1 VKVASIPEGRDPHK
15 DAADVAWAGLL
26 KKDLAGLA
34 ADSGGILRPGSKQIV
49 LRVLDKDCI
58 IDLEERTISYVRN
71 DQGPV
76 RGDLRI
82 LIQHYLEGSGNAQ
95 LANKLVTFREFV
107 GGAQYYSAFRTR
119 TIDFLA
125 RAFGQK
131 IEVLRQIGDA
141 IRAEPMHM
149 GDVSFKTYFFPKM
162 PVVVVIWLGDEEVPT
177 SANVLF
183 DANAGKILPTE
194 DISVVGA
201 TLCRWLT
208 KLERT

>member
-1 VKVASIPEGRDPHK
+1 MPEGRDPHE
-15 DAADVAWAGLL
+15 DAADVAWVGLL
-26 KKDLAGLA
+26 KKDLVGLA
-34 ADSGGILRPGSKQIV
+34 ADSGGNLRLGSKQIV

-58 IDLEERTISYVRN
+58 IDFEERTISYMRS

-76 RGDLRI
+76 RADLRI
-82 LIQHYLEGSGNAQ
+82 LILHYLEGAGNAQ
-95 LANKLVTFREFV
+95 LANKLATFREFV
-107 GGAQYYSAFRTR
+107 GGAQYYSAFKAR
-119 TIDFLA
+119 TIDFMV
-125 RAFGQK
+125 RTFGK
-131 IEVLRQIGDA
+131 KTEVLKQIGDA

-194 DISVVGA
+194 DISHVGG
-201 TLCRWLT
+201 TLCRWLA
-208 KLERT
+208 KLERA

>member
-1 VKVASIPEGRDPHK
+1 MPEGRDPHK

-26 KKDLAGLA
+26 KKDLVGLA
-34 ADSGGILRPGSKQIV
+34 ADSGGSLRPGSKQIV

-58 IDLEERTISYVRN
+58 IDVEERTISYVRS

-95 LANKLVTFREFV
+95 LANKLATFREFE
-107 GGAQYYSAFRTR
+107 GGVQYYSAFKTR
-119 TIDFLA
+119 TIDFLV
-125 RAFGQK
+125 RTFDQK
-131 IEVLRQIGDA
+131 TEVLRQIGDA

-194 DISVVGA
+194 DISHVGG
-201 TLCRWLT
+201 TLCRWLA
-208 KLERT
+208 KLERVTNS

>member
-1 VKVASIPEGRDPHK
+1 VVSLPEGRDPHQ
-15 DAADVAWAGLL
+15 DAAEVAWVGLL
-26 KKDLAGLA
+26 KKDLVGLA
-34 ADSGGILRPGSKQIV
+34 ADSGGNLRPGSKQIV
-49 LRVLDKDCI
+49 LRLLDKDCV
-58 IDLEERTISYVRN
+58 IDFEERTISYVRS

-82 LIQHYLEGSGNAQ
+82 LILHYLEGSGNAQ
-95 LANKLVTFREFV
+95 LANKLVTFREFE
-107 GGAQYYSAFRTR
+107 GGAVYYSAFKAR

-125 RAFGQK
+125 RTFGQK
-131 IEVLRQIGDA
+131 TEVLKQIGDA

-194 DISVVGA
+194 DISHVGG
-201 TLCRWLT
+201 TLCRWLS
-208 KLERT
+208 KLEKA

>member
-1 VKVASIPEGRDPHK
+1 MPEGRDPHQ
-15 DAADVAWAGLL
+15 DAADVAWVGLL
-26 KKDLAGLA
+26 KMDLVGLA

-58 IDLEERTISYVRN
+58 IDFGERTISYVRS

-95 LANKLVTFREFV
+95 LANKLVTFREFE
-107 GGAQYYSAFRTR
+107 GGALYYSAFKGR
-119 TIDFLA
+119 TIDYLVHT
-125 RAFGQK
+125 FGK
-131 IEVLRQIGDA
+131 KTEVLKHIGDA

-183 DANAGKILPTE
+183 DENAGKILPTE
-194 DISVVGA
+194 DISLVGG
-201 TLCRWLT
+201 TLCRWLA

>member
-1 VKVASIPEGRDPHK
+1 MVPAPERRDPHE
-15 DAADVAWAGLL
+15 DAAEAAWAGLERQNL
-26 KKDLAGLA
+26 IGLA
-34 ADSGGILRPGSKQIV
+34 ADSGGSPRPDSKQIV
-49 LRVLDKDCI
+49 LRVLDKDCV
-58 IDLEERTISYVRN
+58 IDFKHRTISY
-71 DQGPV
+71 DHGDKGPV

-82 LIQHYLEGSGNAQ
+82 LVLHYLHGSGNAQ
-95 LANKLVTFREFV
+95 LANKLVTFREFE
-107 GGAQYYSAFRTR
+107 GGALYYSAFKAR
-119 TIDFLA
+119 TIDFLV

-131 IEVLRQIGDA
+131 TEVLRQIGDA

-194 DISVVGA
+194 DISHVGGV
-201 TLCRWLT
+201 LCSWLA
-208 KLERT
+208 KLERA

>member
-1 VKVASIPEGRDPHK
+1 MKVVSLPEGRDPHK

-26 KKDLAGLA
+26 KKDLVGLA
-34 ADSGGILRPGSKQIV
+34 ADSGGSLRPGSKQIV

-58 IDLEERTISYVRN
+58 IDLEERTISYVRS

-82 LIQHYLEGSGNAQ
+82 MIQHYLEGSGNAQ
-95 LANKLVTFREFV
+95 LANKLATFREFE
-107 GGAQYYSAFRTR
+107 GGALYYSAFKAR
-119 TIDFLA
+119 TIDFLV
-125 RAFGQK
+125 RTFGK
-131 IEVLRQIGDA
+131 KTEVLKHIGDA

-194 DISVVGA
+194 DISHVGA
-201 TLCRWLT
+201 TLCRWLS
-208 KLERT
+208 KLERA